1 MDYYKK
7 YIKYKTKYIQ
17 LKNQIQGGEKKKCGK
32 QDYDT
37 TTHFCS
43 R

>member
-17 LKNQIQGGEKKKCGK
+17 LKNQIQGGEKKMRK
-32 QDYDT
+32 T
-37 TTHFCS
+37 
-43 R
+43 RL